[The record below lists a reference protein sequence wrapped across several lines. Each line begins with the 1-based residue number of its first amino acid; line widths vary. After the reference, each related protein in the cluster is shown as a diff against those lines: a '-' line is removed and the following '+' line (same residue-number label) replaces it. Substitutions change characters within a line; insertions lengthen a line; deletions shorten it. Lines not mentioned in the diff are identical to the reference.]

1 MTQTVSQYV
10 ANIDNLPVLPEIAQ
24 KVIALADA
32 DRPNIG
38 ELADL
43 IQKDASITANIL
55 KLINSG
61 YYSLRR
67 EIADIRQAV
76 VLLGLQ
82 QVRNLVV
89 TMVSVNHFEEPPGSP
104 LRLADFWDHSL
115 GVATIAQCLANRFK
129 FADAANLYLAALLHD
144 IGKVIIQC
152 HYPDDMSRI
161 TDLMGQKHCSMY
173 EAETQILGFSH
184 AEVGA
189 VLTRNW
195 QLPPAVCEA
204 IEFHHQCH
212 KADDHVFAAILQF
225 SDFVTKGRLQA
236 VYGDQFTDVVFD
248 DEPCWKILMQ
258 TFAAQNI
265 DFERLLLEM
274 DDEIEKARELVRQAR
289 GG

>member
-10 ANIDNLPVLPEIAQ
+10 AHIDNLPVLPEIAQ

-32 DRPNIG
+32 DRPNIA

-115 GVATIAQCLANRFK
+115 GVATIAQSLANRFK

-152 HYPDDMSRI
+152 HYPNDMSRI
-161 TDLMGQKHCSMY
+161 TDYMEQHHCSMFQ
-173 EAETQILGFSH
+173 AENHILGFSH
-184 AEVGA
+184 AEIGG
-189 VLTRNW
+189 VLARNW
-195 QLPPAVCEA
+195 QLPPSVCEA
-204 IEFHHQCH
+204 IAFHHQCH
-212 KADDHVFAAILQF
+212 KADDHVFVAILQF
-225 SDFVTKGRLQA
+225 ADFITKGRLQA

-248 DEPCWKILMQ
+248 DEPCWKILKQ